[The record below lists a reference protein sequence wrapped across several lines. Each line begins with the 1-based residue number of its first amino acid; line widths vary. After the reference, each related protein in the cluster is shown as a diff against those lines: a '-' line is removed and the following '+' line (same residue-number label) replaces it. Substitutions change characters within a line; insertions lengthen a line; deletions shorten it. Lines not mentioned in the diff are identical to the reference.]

1 MAKKVTITEISF
13 PKLDEQLRELARVD
27 WEKFCLLT
35 QIDKLQIWV
44 CNERAK
50 GRSIR
55 QIARM
60 QKLSRSVV
68 ETRSKKC
75 PNCPDSK

>member
-1 MAKKVTITEISF
+1 MAKKATITEISF
-13 PKLDEQLRELARVD
+13 PKLDEQLQELARVD

-35 QIDKLQIWV
+35 QIDRVQIFV
-44 CNERAK
+44 CSERAK
-50 GRSIR
+50 GKSIR
-55 QIARM
+55 QIA
-60 QKLSRSVV
+60 QNAKLSRSVV